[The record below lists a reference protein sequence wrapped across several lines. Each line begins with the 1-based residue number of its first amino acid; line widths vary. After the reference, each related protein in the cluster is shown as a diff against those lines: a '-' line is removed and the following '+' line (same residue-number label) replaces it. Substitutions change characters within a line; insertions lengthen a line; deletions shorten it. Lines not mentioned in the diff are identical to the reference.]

1 LCCFEIAMLRAVT
14 IDEAFQEAGVGYG
27 SFLMI
32 LISGMIFCADSAEV
46 SLVTYMIKNAQE
58 SFALS
63 DAEVILLEQV
73 TFAGQI
79 LGPVFWGRLADCW
92 GRRPAILFC
101 GGVVMGF
108 GVITA
113 CAQTFLQLMI
123 ARFVVG
129 FGISGIFLSLD
140 IACELVPKESAGKLS
155 SSLNFFW
162 PFGSVFTILCA
173 YLFLETFG
181 WRALACCVT
190 LPMFSALG
198 LAYAFLPE
206 SPYWLLEQGRE
217 DEAMQSITQIAELNG
232 VKLSFNALQSPRN
245 STMPIKAS
253 SSKSVWKQ
261 QQRTLL
267 ILMSLWL
274 FMSMN
279 YLCIV
284 LLGPMLLTKTVL
296 VADHGETN
304 VMRQEMDFFALS
316 ISSCSEIISVT
327 LCVLLLDRW
336 GRRHFQA
343 SFYALAGLVT
353 FFLSFRDQLP
363 YPAVA
368 LLVIV
373 IRCTIFSAGCGS
385 WLHTP
390 EAFPV
395 QIRATGHAVCNLMA
409 NVGRVLA
416 PLLVSHHFSAAA
428 CSCIMASTLLGV
440 AVLALSVPE
449 TASQGTRTEDFDPS
463 SYKALRPGAGTSQ
476 QF

>member
-1 LCCFEIAMLRAVT
+1 
-14 IDEAFQEAGVGYG
+14 
-27 SFLMI
+27 
-32 LISGMIFCADSAEV
+32 
-46 SLVTYMIKNAQE
+46 
-58 SFALS
+58 
-63 DAEVILLEQV
+63 
-73 TFAGQI
+73 
-79 LGPVFWGRLADCW
+79 
-92 GRRPAILFC
+92 
-101 GGVVMGF
+101 
-108 GVITA
+108 
-113 CAQTFLQLMI
+113 
-123 ARFVVG
+123 
-129 FGISGIFLSLD
+129 
-140 IACELVPKESAGKLS
+140 
-155 SSLNFFW
+155 
-162 PFGSVFTILCA
+162 
-173 YLFLETFG
+173 
-181 WRALACCVT
+181 
-190 LPMFSALG
+190 MFSALG

-232 VKLSFNALQSPRN
+232 VKLSFNALISSPSN
-245 STMPIKAS
+245 STVPIKES
-253 SSKSVWKQ
+253 SRKSVWKQ
-261 QQRTLL
+261 QRRTLL

-274 FMSMN
+274 FMAMN

-296 VADHGETN
+296 VADHGETK

-316 ISSCSEIISVT
+316 ISSCSEILSVT

-373 IRCTIFSAGCGS
+373 ARCTIFSAGCGS

-395 QIRATGHAVCNLMA
+395 QIRATGHAACNLMA

-449 TASQGTRTEDFDPS
+449 TAGQGTRTEDFDPS
-463 SYKALRPGAGTSQ
+463 AYKALRPGAGTSQ